1 MNPMQMIINKMM
13 NSPQMQNNPMV
24 RNAMEMYRSG
34 DVKGLQNMAENICKE
49 NGTTTEDVKNKI
61 MQQFGM
67 K

>member
-13 NSPQMQNNPMV
+13 NSPQMQNNPMA
-24 RNAMEMYRSG
+24 RNALEMYRSG

-49 NGTTTEDVKNKI
+49 NGTTTEDVKNRI

>member
-13 NSPQMQNNPMV
+13 SSPQMQNNPMV
-24 RNAMEMYRSG
+24 KNALEMYRNG
-34 DVKGLQNMAENICKE
+34 DTKGLQNMAENLCRE

>member
-1 MNPMQMIINKMM
+1 MSPMQMIINKMM
-13 NSPQMQNNPMV
+13 SSPQMQNNPMAK
-24 RNAMEMYRSG
+24 NALEMYRNG
-34 DVKGLQNMAENICKE
+34 DTKGLQNMAENLCRE

>member
-1 MNPMQMIINKMM
+1 MNPMQMIMNKIMS
-13 NSPQMQNNPMV
+13 SPQMQNNPMTK
-24 RNAMEMYRSG
+24 NALEMYRNG
-34 DVKGLQNMAENICKE
+34 DTKGLQNMAENLCRE

>member
-13 NSPQMQNNPMV
+13 NSPQMQNNPMA
-24 RNAMEMYRSG
+24 RNALEMYRSG
-34 DVKGLQNMAENICKE
+34 DIKGLQNMAENICKE
-49 NGTTTEDVKNKI
+49 NGTTTEDVRNRI

>member
-13 NSPQMQNNPMV
+13 NSPQMQNNPIA
-24 RNAMEMYRSG
+24 RNALEMYRSG

>member
-1 MNPMQMIINKMM
+1 MNPMQMIINKIMS
-13 NSPQMQNNPMV
+13 SPQMQNNPMAK
-24 RNAMEMYRSG
+24 NALEMYRNG
-34 DVKGLQNMAENICKE
+34 DTKGLQNMAENLCRE

>member
-1 MNPMQMIINKMM
+1 MNIMQMIINKMM
-13 NSPQMQNNPMV
+13 NSPQMQNNPMA
-24 RNAMEMYRSG
+24 RNALEMYRSG

-49 NGTTTEDVKNKI
+49 NGTTTEDVKNRI

>member
-13 NSPQMQNNPMV
+13 NSPQMQNNPIA
-24 RNAMEMYRSG
+24 RNALEMYRSG
-34 DVKGLQNMAENICKE
+34 DIKGLQNMAENICKE

-67 K
+67 R

>member
-13 NSPQMQNNPMV
+13 NSPQMQNNPIA
-24 RNAMEMYRSG
+24 RNALEMYRSG
-34 DVKGLQNMAENICKE
+34 DIKGLQNMAENICKE
-49 NGTTTEDVKNKI
+49 NGTTTEDVKNRI

>member
-13 NSPQMQNNPMV
+13 NSTQMQNNPIA
-24 RNAMEMYRSG
+24 RNALEMYRSG
-34 DVKGLQNMAENICKE
+34 DIKGLQNMAENICKE
-49 NGTTTEDVKNKI
+49 NGTTTEDVKNRI

>member
-1 MNPMQMIINKMM
+1 MNPMQMFINKMM
-13 NSPQMQNNPMV
+13 NSPQMQNNPMA
-24 RNAMEMYRSG
+24 RNALEMYRSG

-49 NGTTTEDVKNKI
+49 NGTTTEDVKNRI

>member
-13 NSPQMQNNPMV
+13 SSPQIKSNPMAK
-24 RNAMEMYRSG
+24 NALEMYRNG
-34 DVKGLQNMAENICKE
+34 DTKGLQNMAENLCRE

>member
-13 NSPQMQNNPMV
+13 GSPQMQNNPMAK
-24 RNAMEMYRSG
+24 NALEMYRNG
-34 DVKGLQNMAENICKE
+34 DTKGLQNMAENLCRE

>member
-1 MNPMQMIINKMM
+1 MNPMQMLINKMM
-13 NSPQMQNNPMV
+13 NSPQMQNNPMA
-24 RNAMEMYRSG
+24 RNALEMYRSG

-49 NGTTTEDVKNKI
+49 NGTTTEDVKNRI